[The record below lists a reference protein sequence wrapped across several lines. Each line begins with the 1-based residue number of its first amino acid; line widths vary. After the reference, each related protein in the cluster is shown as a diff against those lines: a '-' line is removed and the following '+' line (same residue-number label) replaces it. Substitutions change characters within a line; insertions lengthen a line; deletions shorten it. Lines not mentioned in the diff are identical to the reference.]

1 MSVPGGWWRRV
12 LITFALFFLPMVAWS
27 LASPRYA
34 APDELDHARKA
45 AGVVRGQV
53 FGDHPTVCDT
63 QTVCGPGWGE
73 VTIPASFSQ
82 GDPQCFAFHSDV
94 TADCQRFTAV
104 SGTMRLTERARLYPP
119 LYYGVVG
126 LPTLAVTSTQ
136 VLYLM
141 RLVSAAWCALALTAA
156 AMVVRCRARPHRYGL
171 ALLAAATPMVI
182 YLSGTVNPNGVEVAT
197 GVLFWLAGLAVFDP
211 DPGADPRGGAGT
223 ARVDGRVLALA
234 VAAASLLVVIRPLSW
249 LWAGLIG
256 VALVVL
262 VGRRRVLELWRTRQG
277 KIAAAVVAAVCV
289 LQAAYLAAT
298 GLLGVD
304 DPDKKAGEPTIE
316 AIRISAGKMWGL
328 VQQMIGTFGYLDSPS
343 PALTIGVWLAVLGF
357 LVLAALAVARRRG
370 AWVLGGLT
378 AGVVVVPWVLEV
390 REAPAV
396 GFLWQGRYTLP
407 LAVGV
412 PLLAGHLLA
421 GSALGRRLLDRRVVV
436 VAAAGLGLAQL
447 LAFYFNLRRY
457 MVGTQGPVL
466 IIHADWHPPVPAIGL
481 VVLAVVSTA
490 GLVAWLVGT
499 DRRWSLYGPPPSELA
514 ADEVDEVAPAAAGR
528 SGPRSLVETAG

>member
-12 LITFALFFLPMVAWS
+12 VITFALFFLPMVAWS

-45 AGVVRGQV
+45 AGVVRGQI

-63 QTVCGPGWGE
+63 KTVCGPGWGE
-73 VTIPASFSQ
+73 APIRASFSQ

-94 TADCQRFTAV
+94 TADCQRFLPT

-119 LYYGVVG
+119 LYYAVVG
-126 LPTLAVTSTQ
+126 LPSLVVTSTQ
-136 VLYLM
+136 VTYLM
-141 RLVSAAWCALALTAA
+141 RLVSGAWCALLLTVA
-156 AMVVRCRARPHRYGL
+156 AMVVRRRARPHRYGL

-197 GVLFWLAGLAVFDP
+197 AVVFWLAGLAVFDP
-211 DPGADPRGGAGT
+211 DPDPGADPDRGAGPPSGGGAAALVD
-223 ARVDGRVLALA
+223 ARMLAMT

-256 VALVVL
+256 VALVAL
-262 VGRRRVLELWRTRQG
+262 VGGRRVGALWRARQG
-277 KIAAAVVAAVCV
+277 KLAVAVVGAVCV
-289 LQAAYLAAT
+289 VQAGYLAAT

-343 PALTIGVWLAVLGF
+343 PALTIAVWLAVLGF

-378 AGVVVVPWVLEV
+378 AGVVVV
-390 REAPAV
+390 
-396 GFLWQGRYTLP
+396 
-407 LAVGV
+407 
-412 PLLAGHLLA
+412 
-421 GSALGRRLLDRRVVV
+421 
-436 VAAAGLGLAQL
+436 
-447 LAFYFNLRRY
+447 
-457 MVGTQGPVL
+457 
-466 IIHADWHPPVPAIGL
+466 
-481 VVLAVVSTA
+481 
-490 GLVAWLVGT
+490 
-499 DRRWSLYGPPPSELA
+499 
-514 ADEVDEVAPAAAGR
+514 
-528 SGPRSLVETAG
+528 

>member
-119 LYYGVVG
+119 LYYAVVG
-126 LPTLAVTSTQ
+126 IPTLAVTSTQ

-141 RLVSAAWCALALTAA
+141 RVVSAAWCALLLTAA
-156 AMVVRCRARPHRYGL
+156 AMVVRRRARPQRYGL
-171 ALLAAATPMVI
+171 ALLAAATPMVV

-197 GVLFWLAGLAVFDP
+197 AVVFWLAGLAAFDP
-211 DPGADPRGGAGT
+211 DPGLDGEAA
-223 ARVDGRVLALA
+223 ALDGRMLALA

-249 LWAGLIG
+249 LWAGMIG
-256 VALVVL
+256 VALVIL
-262 VGRRRVLELWRTRQG
+262 VGKRRVRELWRTRQG
-277 KIAAAVVAAVCV
+277 KIAAAVVGAVCV
-289 LQAAYLAAT
+289 LQAGYLAAT

-316 AIRISAGKMWGL
+316 AIRISAGKAWGL

-343 PALTIGVWLAVLGF
+343 PALTIAVWLAVLGF
-357 LVLAALAVARRRG
+357 LVLVALAVARRRG

-421 GSALGRRLLDRRVVV
+421 SSALGRRLLDRRVVV
-436 VAAAGLGLAQL
+436 VAAVSLGVAQL

-457 MVGTQGPVL
+457 MVGTKGPIL
-466 IIHADWHPPVPAIGL
+466 ILHADWHPPVPGIGL
-481 VVLAVVSTA
+481 FVLAAA
-490 GLVAWLVGT
+490 GTGALVAWLVGT
-499 DRRWSLYGPPPSELA
+499 DGRWSLYGPPP
-514 ADEVDEVAPAAAGR
+514 ADEADDEVAAPEAVR
-528 SGPRSLVETAG
+528 SGRGARRSLAETAG